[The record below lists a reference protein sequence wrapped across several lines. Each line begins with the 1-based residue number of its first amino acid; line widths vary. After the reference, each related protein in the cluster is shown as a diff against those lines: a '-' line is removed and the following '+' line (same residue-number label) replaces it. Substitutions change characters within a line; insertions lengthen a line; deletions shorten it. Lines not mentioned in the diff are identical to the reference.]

1 MVVAPGLVSVS
12 PGLYQGGRLSGRLY
26 RLAGLIG
33 GCPGWVSRC
42 VPLVCLC
49 RSLRVVFAAVLI
61 AFCSGGWAAYRVRVV
76 CWSVVRLPL
85 VCASGVLLGLH
96 SLPFYLSV
104 FGLGVPLWCV
114 CSVCLVCVWSGCV
127 PHIFAPTLNQI
138 YLHSLSIRDN

>member
-1 MVVAPGLVSVS
+1 MVASGV
-12 PGLYQGGRLSGRLY
+12 RLWC
-26 RLAGLIG
+26 A
-33 GCPGWVSRC
+33 SR
-42 VPLVCLC
+42 

-61 AFCSGGWAAYRVRVV
+61 AFCSGGRAAYRVRVV

-114 CSVCLVCVWSGCV
+114 CSVCLVCVSGLGV
-127 PHIFAPTLNQI
+127 FLTSLQIYINQIFAAVFNT
-138 YLHSLSIRDN
+138 